1 MYNKMSDIMIFKVG
15 IQLFLLLFLAFFT
28 IFIES
33 VNAQY
38 AYDNHGL
45 YIEFPR
51 GTTPMETI
59 VNGIVTVTSGFQTV
73 QFGFWDYEF
82 CMEDDGSY
90 MVLQFFPNSTSSQAL
105 LPGGQPLCTI
115 ERPEEVTINTID
127 AIKVNTKCNYGF
139 RENISEQYIMLVSD
153 KIAEITFRAP
163 DQFTFDSHHQEF
175 VSSLSTLQLLTN

>member
-1 MYNKMSDIMIFKVG
+1 MSDIMIFKVG

-73 QFGFWDYEF
+73 QFGF
-82 CMEDDGSY
+82 
-90 MVLQFFPNSTSSQAL
+90 
-105 LPGGQPLCTI
+105 
-115 ERPEEVTINTID
+115 
-127 AIKVNTKCNYGF
+127 
-139 RENISEQYIMLVSD
+139 
-153 KIAEITFRAP
+153 
-163 DQFTFDSHHQEF
+163 
-175 VSSLSTLQLLTN
+175 